1 MEARKTNIVPN
12 QQRSNARK
20 LSYKERGE
28 IECNNNKTIAQFSV
42 FAVFDSSVW
51 FRA

>member
-1 MEARKTNIVPN
+1 MEARKANMVPN

-28 IECNNNKTIAQFSV
+28 IECNNKTIAQFSV